1 MADTRP
7 ADPAAFLAQLAQPA
21 RVLDVRPRPVPCVLL
36 LSRACD
42 GELDAVQDGLAAEG
56 VRSAR
61 LNADELLATDLLVA
75 PDGRAARLNGR
86 WLTPT
91 VTWIRHFAVSA
102 IDAPAAAT
110 AEDRARTRFLRESW
124 QAAAGQLAAIA
135 GTAIRPRRP
144 GLLAQLQLA
153 RRHRIVV
160 PRTLLTTDPYRAGE
174 AFDCPR
180 LVLKAA
186 HHHFVESAPGR
197 LNGVFPVVV
206 ERSGLCAAPPPAAPP
221 PGTPPSVR
229 PPSDPPHPPVIVQEY
244 VEHEQELRV
253 YYVAGR
259 LHTFEVTKTD
269 PADPWLAPDRVGIR
283 PVDPPPAVASA
294 TRALAAAMSL
304 RYGAFDFLLSAGT
317 PVFLEVNPDGDWH
330 WAEQRTRTTPVTTAV
345 TTMLATLH
353 RRALPTPPPF
363 DLLAFLTAPR
373 TPGRGGPS
381 PD

>member
-1 MADTRP
+1 MADARP
-7 ADPAAFLAQLAQPA
+7 AAPSAFLAQLAHPA

-42 GELDAVQDGLAAEG
+42 GELDAVQDRLAAEG
-56 VRSAR
+56 VRTAR

-75 PDGRAARLNGR
+75 PDSRAARLNGR
-86 WLTPT
+86 WLAPT

-102 IDAPAAAT
+102 VEAPATGVPGTGT
-110 AEDRARTRFLRESW
+110 AGDRARTRFLRESW
-124 QAAAGQLAAIA
+124 QAAAGQLATIS

-153 RRHRIVV
+153 RRHRIAV
-160 PRTLLTTDPYRAGE
+160 PRTLLTTDPSRVGD

-197 LNGVFPVVV
+197 LTGVFPVIV
-206 ERSGLCAAPPPAAPP
+206 ERTGQGAAPPSPGPSSPGPSFAAPP
-221 PGTPPSVR
+221 SAAGHPA
-229 PPSDPPHPPVIVQEY
+229 PPVIVQEY

-259 LHTFEVTKTD
+259 LHAFQVTKDD
-269 PADPWLAPDRVGIR
+269 PADPWLAPDRVGVR
-283 PVDPPPAVASA
+283 PVDPPPAVVSA
-294 TRALAAAMSL
+294 TRTLAAAMSL

-317 PVFLEVNPDGDWH
+317 PVFLEVNPDGDWC

-345 TTMLATLH
+345 TAMLAALH
-353 RRALPTPPPF
+353 RRALPAPGPF
-363 DLLAFLTAPR
+363 DLLAFLTAP
-373 TPGRGGPS
+373 
-381 PD
+381 PDRP